1 MDHVPQRTVFYSQR
15 VRLISHVLMWASD
28 GGSCFKFLLL
38 CIPILCI
45 PIINTIP
52 PQVESFFL

>member
-1 MDHVPQRTVFYSQR
+1 MFHSELFFYSQG

-38 CIPILCI
+38 CIPILCL